1 MHFVPPTPL
10 TYFASLVAQDEGLNL
25 LEAAIS
31 LAQDEY
37 PRLDMQAAL
46 ADVDALARRL
56 RERIPSDAAPA
67 QRLRMLT
74 RFFHGELGFA
84 GNLNNYYA
92 MDNSFVHRV
101 LETRRGLPITLAVLM
116 LELAEQAGLRAAG
129 VAFPGH
135 FLVKCKV
142 GLGEAVI
149 DPFTGESLSPARLD
163 ERLAIYRQGSGLP
176 DDLELPLEFF
186 LRAATPRQILTR
198 MLRNLKEVHRAAED
212 WPRLLAV
219 QQRLVILLPGDLAER
234 RDRGLAL
241 QALGAPAAAAEDLA
255 AYLAERGDA
264 PDAAE
269 LRARLAALLGQGMP
283 PLQ

>member
-1 MHFVPPTPL
+1 MRFAAPTPL
-10 TYFASLVAQDEGLNL
+10 SYFASLVAQDQGLNL

-37 PRLDMQAAL
+37 PRLDVQAAL

-56 RERIPSDAAPA
+56 RDRIAPDAAPA
-67 QRLRMLT
+67 HRLRLLT

-135 FLVKCKV
+135 FLIKCKV
-142 GLGEAVI
+142 GLSEAVI
-149 DPFTGESLSPARLD
+149 DPFTGESLSPARLH
-163 ERLAIYRQGSGLP
+163 ERLSLYRQGSGLP
-176 DDLELPLEFF
+176 DDMELPLEFF
-186 LRAATPRQILTR
+186 LRAATPRQILAR

-212 WPRLLAV
+212 WSRLLAV
-219 QQRLVILLPGDLAER
+219 QQRLVILLPGDLTER

-241 QALGAPAAAAEDLA
+241 QAVGAPAAAAEDLA

-264 PDAAE
+264 PDAAD
-269 LRARLAALLGQGMP
+269 LRARLARLLAQGTP